1 MRRSA
6 RRVGAMDR
14 GRSRVVEPGAC
25 CGRRCG
31 RCGAAR
37 RRGRRSARFS
47 GIHRKWWPEMFR
59 GSEYVELHRRGCRP
73 AGQQLLDAR
82 RGGDPRCRAG
92 RWIARVSARRSLG
105 FDAAFEPER
114 RRLRGRARL
123 RFRRPPDDRAYRRRD
138 AQRPRREPAQQSAHW
153 MTPALC
159 ARGSRLGRPGGL
171 IGLPSRRE
179 RARGSPLGRPG
190 GLIGLPSRRERA
202 RGSPLGRPGGLIG
215 LPSRR
220 ERARGSPLGRPR
232 GLTRPPVRDRL
243 RGAAG

>member
-153 MTPALC
+153 MTQRSALGARAWGGPA
-159 ARGSRLGRPGGL
+159 GSSDYPRAESALGVRPGAA
-171 IGLPSRRE
+171 RRAHWTTLAP
-179 RARGSPLGRPG
+179 RARSGFAL
-190 GLIGLPSRRERA
+190 
-202 RGSPLGRPGGLIG
+202 
-215 LPSRR
+215 
-220 ERARGSPLGRPR
+220 
-232 GLTRPPVRDRL
+232 
-243 RGAAG
+243 GAAPRAHAAPSSR